1 MTSTHTAQTDT
12 FNDSIMPLVLSI
24 VLHGALLAG
33 LLFYKAPTPPVPT
46 GIETTLISSGELA
59 QIQAQIKENAALIAA
74 QGNEGDSSEQTDSP
88 PVISDRMQAYNK
100 ELLAKEAEYQRQMA
114 QYAASLDAE
123 IIAEMQAH
131 EDNIKQAQQQEAQML
146 EEMRQNAKNNDE
158 QVKNNKEM
166 LDKAHNE
173 RLADEEQRLSQ
184 LSGRAVG
191 ASDPSVGDNKSTI
204 TSGTNSKSN
213 NKTSGAGAPNIGSA
227 LEAHIKPHWRV
238 PSGKKGKQVTV
249 KINVDSNGNVLSVSI
264 SGGDSVLNQ
273 SLESAIYNA
282 SPLTPMI
289 GTPHRRLSATFT
301 AE

>member
-1 MTSTHTAQTDT
+1 MARCWQDCCFT
-12 FNDSIMPLVLSI
+12 
-24 VLHGALLAG
+24 
-33 LLFYKAPTPPVPT
+33 APTPPNFT

-131 EDNIKQAQQQEAQML
+131 EDNIKQARQQEAQIFA

-173 RLADEEQRLSQ
+173 RLTEEEQRLGQ
-184 LSGRAVG
+184 LSGCAVG
-191 ASDPSVGDNKSTI
+191 ASDPSVGNNKSTI

-227 LEAHIKPHWRV
+227 IEAHIKPHWRV

-282 SPLTPMI
+282 RSADTCDWHATSATVCHI
-289 GTPHRRLSATFT
+289 HRRITHNCMT
-301 AE
+301 TN